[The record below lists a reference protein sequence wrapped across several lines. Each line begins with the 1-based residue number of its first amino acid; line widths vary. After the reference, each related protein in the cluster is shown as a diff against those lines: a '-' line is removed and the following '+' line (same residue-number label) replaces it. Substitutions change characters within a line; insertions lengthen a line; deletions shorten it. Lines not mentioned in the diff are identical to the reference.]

1 MLSRKSRHNF
11 RSFSLAH
18 PSNKPFPEEKFPKTM
33 ISANQTSPS
42 RRVPPPRKVMVAMS
56 GGVDSS
62 VAAALLAEAGHEVI
76 GVTMKLWGGASD
88 TGCCS
93 VSDVDDARRV
103 CDHLG
108 IEHHVF
114 NFGEEFNQ
122 KVVAPYVADH
132 KAGRTPN
139 PCVECNRH
147 IKFDR
152 LLKRAEA
159 LGFDAVATGHHA
171 RIVRVHEGVGE
182 HEVADGVRA
191 ASGNVSDLP
200 KGDVS
205 DQGVSAKESGAP
217 ESGVRFVVDAM
228 EASGVSAEE
237 SGAPESGAPRLARGA
252 DSAKD
257 QSYVLWMLG
266 EEQLERLLLP
276 VGEMT
281 KQQVREAAERLGIR
295 TAQKPDSQD
304 VCFITRSEGRKSF
317 LRERMKMKP
326 AKVITTK
333 GEEVGRVPA
342 VELVTLG
349 QRKNLGI
356 GGMREPKFVLEVDV
370 DEGTVVIGS
379 REDRLVKAQ
388 PIAPVEWVGEPADGP
403 LSVQCRA
410 HGNVAEGRV
419 AAGLPPFPQSAEKKS
434 HGKVVE
440 GRVAAGCF
448 GNRDT
453 EALRNGSYSADF
465 SEYGQMQQTD
475 VHILWSEPQPRVAP
489 GQSIVFYEGEIVVGG
504 TTALPV
510 SSQAADLSE
519 TVYVAAEASSYQ
531 QNKDSRPAGSSV
543 SLSASQL
550 NPATTGLPIGA
561 AR

>member
-1 MLSRKSRHNF
+1 
-11 RSFSLAH
+11 
-18 PSNKPFPEEKFPKTM
+18 
-33 ISANQTSPS
+33 
-42 RRVPPPRKVMVAMS
+42 MS

-62 VAAALLAEAGHEVI
+62 VAAALLAEAGHEVV

-171 RIVRVHEGVGE
+171 KIVRVHEGAGEEKVGE
-182 HEVADGVRA
+182 DKAGVEEATDEVRA
-191 ASGNVSDLP
+191 ASGNGSDRMR
-200 KGDVS
+200 GDVS
-205 DQGVSAKESGAP
+205 D
-217 ESGVRFVVDAM
+217 RVVT
-228 EASGVSAEE
+228 AE
-237 SGAPESGAPRLARGA
+237 ESGAPRLARGA
-252 DSAKD
+252 DAAKD
-257 QSYVLWMLG
+257 QSYVLWMLS
-266 EEQLERLLLP
+266 EAQLERLLLP

-281 KQQVREAAERLGIR
+281 KQQVREEAERLGIR

-317 LRERMKMKP
+317 LQERMETKP
-326 AKVITTK
+326 AKVMTTD

-342 VELVTLG
+342 VELVTIG

-356 GGMREPKFVLEVDV
+356 GGMEEPKFVLEVDV
-370 DEGTVVIGS
+370 DEGTVVIGN
-379 REDRLVKAQ
+379 RDDCLVDAQ
-388 PIAPVEWVGEPADGP
+388 PVAPVEWVGEPVKG
-403 LSVQCRA
+403 LLLVQCRA
-410 HGNVAEGRV
+410 HGRVAEGRV
-419 AAGLPPFPQSAEKKS
+419 QC
-434 HGKVVE
+434 E
-440 GRVAAGCF
+440 GRVENESHVGHEERAVSDVDEVRAVSQSV
-448 GNRDT
+448 NH
-453 EALRNGSYSADF
+453 NGDNPADL
-465 SEYGQMQQTD
+465 ETQD
-475 VHILWSEPQPRVAP
+475 KCRILWNQPQPRVAP
-489 GQSIVFYEGEIVVGG
+489 GQSIVFYRDNMVVGG

-510 SSQAADLSE
+510 SSQTADLLGYTDAVANLRSHSLGDENQHSSE
-519 TVYVAAEASSYQ
+519 SLA
-531 QNKDSRPAGSSV
+531 NRPV
-543 SLSASQL
+543 SLSVNEPNL
-550 NPATTGLPIGA
+550 VGIATSSKA

>member
-1 MLSRKSRHNF
+1 MSM
-11 RSFSLAH
+11 A
-18 PSNKPFPEEKFPKTM
+18 
-33 ISANQTSPS
+33 
-42 RRVPPPRKVMVAMS
+42 RKVMVAMS

-62 VAAALLAEAGHEVI
+62 VAAALLAEAGHEVV

-132 KAGRTPN
+132 QAGRTPN

-171 RIVRVHEGVGE
+171 KIVRVPEG
-182 HEVADGVRA
+182 
-191 ASGNVSDLP
+191 
-200 KGDVS
+200 K
-205 DQGVSAKESGAP
+205 
-217 ESGVRFVVDAM
+217 
-228 EASGVSAEE
+228 
-237 SGAPESGAPRLARGA
+237 ESGAPRLARGA

-317 LRERMKMKP
+317 LQERMKTKP
-326 AKVITTK
+326 AKVITTE

-370 DEGTVVIGS
+370 DEGTVVIGN
-379 REDRLVKAQ
+379 RDDRLVKAQ
-388 PIAPVEWVGEPADGP
+388 PIAPVEWIGEPTDGP
-403 LSVQCRA
+403 LLVQCRA
-410 HGNVAEGRV
+410 HGNIAEGRV
-419 AAGLPPFPQSAEKKS
+419 VS
-434 HGKVVE
+434 
-440 GRVAAGCF
+440 GCF
-448 GNRDT
+448 GNRDAET
-453 EALRNGSYSADF
+453 LRNGSHSADF
-465 SEYGQMQQTD
+465 AGHGQTEQTD
-475 VHILWSEPQPRVAP
+475 VYIAWNEPQPRVAP
-489 GQSIVFYEGEIVVGG
+489 GQSIVFYKGEIVVGG

-510 SSQAADLSE
+510 SS
-519 TVYVAAEASSYQ
+519 
-531 QNKDSRPAGSSV
+531 V
-543 SLSASQL
+543 SLSPNQRNL
-550 NPATTGLPIGA
+550 ATIGLPIGA

>member
-1 MLSRKSRHNF
+1 M
-11 RSFSLAH
+11 A
-18 PSNKPFPEEKFPKTM
+18 
-33 ISANQTSPS
+33 
-42 RRVPPPRKVMVAMS
+42 RKVMVAMS

-62 VAAALLAEAGHEVI
+62 VAAALLAEAGHEVV

-132 KAGRTPN
+132 QAGRTPN

-171 RIVRVHEGVGE
+171 KIVRVYEGMGDG
-182 HEVADGVRA
+182 EVAGEVRA
-191 ASGNVSDLP
+191 ASGSGSDLL

-217 ESGVRFVVDAM
+217 ESSVRFVVDAM
-228 EASGVSAEE
+228 EARGVSAKEY
-237 SGAPESGAPRLARGA
+237 GALRLARGA

-317 LRERMKMKP
+317 LQERMKMKP
-326 AKVITTK
+326 AKVITTE

-342 VELVTLG
+342 VELVTIG

-370 DEGTVVIGS
+370 DEGTVVIGN

-388 PIAPVEWVGEPADGP
+388 PVAPVEWIGEPTDGP
-403 LSVQCRA
+403 LLVQCRA
-410 HGNVAEGRV
+410 HGNVAEGRIAV
-419 AAGLPPFPQSAEKKS
+419 GLPPYSQSADKKRHGSVAEGRVASGLPPYQQSADKKS
-434 HGKVVE
+434 HGNVVE
-440 GRVAAGCF
+440 GRVVAGCF

-453 EALRNGSYSADF
+453 KALQNGSYSADF

-475 VHILWSEPQPRVAP
+475 AHILWSEPQPRVAP

-504 TTALPV
+504 TTALPGSSRASSEAV
-510 SSQAADLSE
+510 IFTGSSRGGTTALPGSSQAADLSE
-519 TVYVAAEASSYQ
+519 TADVAAEVSSHSQ
-531 QNKDSRPAGSSV
+531 SEESRPAGSPV
-543 SLSASQL
+543 SLSPDQPNL
-550 NPATTGLPIGA
+550 ATTGLHVGA

>member
-1 MLSRKSRHNF
+1 MSSHYRPELSNPDTTSEVSRERTPQVNHSPKKIFKAMTSANKMPSSRK
-11 RSFSLAH
+11 A
-18 PSNKPFPEEKFPKTM
+18 PSPL
-33 ISANQTSPS
+33 
-42 RRVPPPRKVMVAMS
+42 KVMVAMS

-62 VAAALLAEAGHEVI
+62 VAAALLAEAGHEVV

-132 KAGRTPN
+132 RAGRTPN

-171 RIVRVHEGVGE
+171 RIVRVHEGV
-182 HEVADGVRA
+182 
-191 ASGNVSDLP
+191 
-200 KGDVS
+200 
-205 DQGVSAKESGAP
+205 ESGT
-217 ESGVRFVVDAM
+217 
-228 EASGVSAEE
+228 
-237 SGAPESGAPRLARGA
+237 PRLARGA
-252 DSAKD
+252 DAAKD

-281 KQQVREAAERLGIR
+281 KKQVREAAERLGIR

-317 LRERMKMKP
+317 LQERMETKP
-326 AKVITTK
+326 AKVITTD

-342 VELVTLG
+342 VELVTIG

-356 GGMREPKFVLEVDV
+356 GGMGEPKFVLEVDV
-370 DEGTVVIGS
+370 AEGKVVVGN
-379 REDRLVKAQ
+379 RDDRLVEAQ
-388 PIAPVEWVGEPADGP
+388 PVAPVEWIGQPVEGP
-403 LSVQCRA
+403 LLAQCRA
-410 HGNVAEGRV
+410 HGKVAEGRV
-419 AAGLPPFPQSAEKKS
+419 VAGYVGS
-434 HGKVVE
+434 
-440 GRVAAGCF
+440 
-448 GNRDT
+448 RDA
-453 EALRNGSYSADF
+453 EALRDGSHAADF
-465 SEYGQMQQTD
+465 SGYEQTEQTD

-489 GQSIVFYEGEIVVGG
+489 GQSIVFYKDDIVVGG
-504 TTALPV
+504 TTAQPGF
-510 SSQAADLSE
+510 SRADDLSE
-519 TVYVAAEASSYQ
+519 TIDVAAKVGLHLAT
-531 QNKDSRPAGSSV
+531 AGS
-543 SLSASQL
+543 
-550 NPATTGLPIGA
+550 PIGA
-561 AR
+561 VR

>member
-1 MLSRKSRHNF
+1 MSM
-11 RSFSLAH
+11 A
-18 PSNKPFPEEKFPKTM
+18 
-33 ISANQTSPS
+33 
-42 RRVPPPRKVMVAMS
+42 RKVMVAMS

-62 VAAALLAEAGHEVI
+62 VAAALLAEAGHEVV

-132 KAGRTPN
+132 QAGRTPN

-171 RIVRVHEGVGE
+171 KIVRMPEG
-182 HEVADGVRA
+182 
-191 ASGNVSDLP
+191 
-200 KGDVS
+200 K
-205 DQGVSAKESGAP
+205 
-217 ESGVRFVVDAM
+217 
-228 EASGVSAEE
+228 E

-317 LRERMKMKP
+317 LQERMKTKP
-326 AKVITTK
+326 AKVITAD

-342 VELVTLG
+342 VELVTIG

-356 GGMREPKFVLEVDV
+356 GGMGEPKFVLEVDV
-370 DEGTVVIGS
+370 DEGTVVIGN

-388 PIAPVEWVGEPADGP
+388 PVAPVEWIGEPTDGP
-403 LSVQCRA
+403 LLVQCRA
-410 HGNVAEGRV
+410 HGNVAEGRIAV
-419 AAGLPPFPQSAEKKS
+419 GLPPFPQSAEKKS
-434 HGKVVE
+434 HGNVVE
-440 GRVAAGCF
+440 GRVAAGLPPYPQSIDKKSY
-448 GNRDT
+448 GNVVEGRVAADCLSNSDA
-453 EALRNGSYSADF
+453 EALWNSSHSADF
-465 SEYGQMQQTD
+465 ARYEQMEQTD
-475 VHILWSEPQPRVAP
+475 VQILWSEPQPRIAP
-489 GQSIVFYEGEIVVGG
+489 GQSIVFYEGDIVVGG
-504 TTALPV
+504 TTALPG
-510 SSQAADLSE
+510 SSRASDLSE
-519 TVYVAAEASSYQ
+519 TADVAAKASSHP
-531 QNKDSRPAGSSV
+531 QNENSRPAGSPV
-543 SLSASQL
+543 SLSPNQPNL
-550 NPATTGLPIGA
+550 ATTGLPIGA